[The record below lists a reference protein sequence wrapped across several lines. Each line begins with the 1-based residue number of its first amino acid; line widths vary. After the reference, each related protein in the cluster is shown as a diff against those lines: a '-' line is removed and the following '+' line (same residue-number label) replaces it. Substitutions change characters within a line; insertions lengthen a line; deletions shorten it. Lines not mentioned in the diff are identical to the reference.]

1 MSRTNVNYLLYRN
14 ARDWMDGLKIK
25 RDVEDEKQ
33 MNEEDFMNKMI
44 YDQFV
49 VINGVQTNGRPIIVI
64 VVSEMN
70 SFSKKKDTE
79 RVIAKIP
86 DDGSVDG
93 VVISVKIAS
102 QLAPYAHIK
111 NVKHDWLL
119 IDPRTHIN
127 SAKYEIIRDE
137 QHLIDEVL
145 YDSVLETTK
154 ELSSLPKEKL
164 SSNPLLFWIGAK
176 KGDVL
181 KVIADA
187 EDVNVMAQYNL
198 VV

>member
-1 MSRTNVNYLLYRN
+1 MSRRNVNYLLYNN
-14 ARDWMDGLKIK
+14 ARAWMDGLDIK
-25 RDVEDEKQ
+25 RDVEDDKK

-49 VINGVQTNGRPIIVI
+49 VINGMQPNGRPLIII

-93 VVISVKIAS
+93 VVISIKLAN

-111 NVKHDWLL
+111 NVKHDWML

-127 SAKYEIIRDE
+127 SAKYTIVSDEKEIE
-137 QHLIDEVL
+137 EVL
-145 YDSVLETTK
+145 YDAVLKTRADLTA
-154 ELSSLPKEKL
+154 LPKEKL
-164 SSNPLLFWIGAK
+164 VSNPLLFWIGAK

-181 KVIADA
+181 KITYDA
-187 EDVNVMAQYNL
+187 EDVSVGGEYHL